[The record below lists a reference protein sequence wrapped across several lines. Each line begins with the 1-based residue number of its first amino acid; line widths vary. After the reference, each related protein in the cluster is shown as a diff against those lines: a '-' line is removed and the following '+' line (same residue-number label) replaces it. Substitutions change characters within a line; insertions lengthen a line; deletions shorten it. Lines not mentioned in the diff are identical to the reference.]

1 MASSYENKNK
11 WTSWRK
17 ANYAF
22 FESKLS
28 RLSRELSII
37 DIGAGPEQF
46 RDLTWRFKKTSVDF
60 KQFGTTNIVSDLTKT
75 IPLPSATSDIIF
87 LSNVLEHMPYGDVLL
102 KECHRLLRPTGIVIG
117 TIPFISPIHQAPYDF
132 HRYTSYMLELL
143 LKDAEFSNIEITAI
157 GKPIQLYLNL
167 QDALF
172 SHLPKTPS
180 MKLYR
185 FIERALYVMFRPFAL
200 KGKENN
206 FFCQGYGFTAKK
218 IIL

>member
-17 ANYAF
+17 ANYIF
-22 FESKLS
+22 FKSKLS
-28 RLSRELSII
+28 HLPQKLSIV

-46 RDLTWRFKKTSVDF
+46 RDVTWRFKKTSIDF
-60 KQFGTTNIVSDLTKT
+60 KQFGTTDIVSDLTKP
-75 IPLPSATSDIIF
+75 IPLRPESTDIVF
-87 LSNVLEHMPYGDVLL
+87 LSNTLEHMPYGDAILGECYRIL
-102 KECHRLLRPTGIVIG
+102 KFDGIIIG
-117 TIPFISPIHQAPYDF
+117 TVPFISPIHQAPYDF

-143 LKDAEFSNIEITAI
+143 LKDAGFSNIEITAI

-172 SHLPKTPS
+172 PHLPKTPS

-206 FFCQGYGFTAKK
+206 FFCQGYGFIAKK
-218 IIL
+218 